1 MQFHTFLHIARN
13 SGLVQCDLL
22 PASAPSVRSTQ
33 PSHHACFCSQWYLLQ
48 GHQSGAK
55 QPEVTNRPMSR
66 VRKQWYQRL
75 AKNFA
80 FSFRILNYW
89 NLALVWERE
98 LPSSSETFLKY
109 VHTNTVP
116 CALLS
121 FPQLSPSPDLIAQS
135 THSFQAFSTPSEL
148 TYSFHPWG
156 RSWGH
161 LHVRVG
167 S

>member
-1 MQFHTFLHIARN
+1 MW
-13 SGLVQCDLL
+13 
-22 PASAPSVRSTQ
+22 PS
-33 PSHHACFCSQWYLLQ
+33 ACFCSISAEHSAVSSCLFLQ
-48 GHQSGAK
+48 PVVSPSGSPEWCKTARSYK
-55 QPEVTNRPMSR
+55 QAYE
-66 VRKQWYQRL
+66 QWYQRL

>member
-89 NLALVWERE
+89 NLTLVWERITKQQWNVFE
-98 LPSSSETFLKY
+98 ICAHKYCPLCPAVLPPAF
-109 VHTNTVP
+109 
-116 CALLS
+116 S
-121 FPQLSPSPDLIAQS
+121 FPWSYCPKHSQLPGFLHSLRAHLFLSSLRLELRTS
-135 THSFQAFSTPSEL
+135 TC
-148 TYSFHPWG
+148 
-156 RSWGH
+156 
-161 LHVRVG
+161 
-167 S
+167 